1 MCGGFVRRSGAGVAP
16 AGPGLPRRLVENVS
30 DARWLPR
37 HNTVTINGA
46 RVRFFRTYPGCP
58 TIGGDELI
66 TLVMGKPRGV
76 QFAAC
81 LRGPGLAPLERKLF
95 AMLRSTTFDA
105 KAIPTG

>member
-1 MCGGFVRRSGAGVAP
+1 M
-16 AGPGLPRRLVENVS
+16 
-30 DARWLPR
+30 
-37 HNTVTINGA
+37 
-46 RVRFFRTYPGCP
+46 RFFRTYPGCP